1 MGWGIYTGIVF
12 VFSILVLAL
21 YQYGAVFAVAS
32 SIWAIHGLFLFLDLW
47 ENQHTSGV
55 GEASSAFM
63 LYVIKTLIYLFIVL
77 AVSLFDTSTVSLNEY
92 VVISIIFFEAF
103 WDRIGSFE

>member
-1 MGWGIYTGIVF
+1 MGWGIYAGIVF

-21 YQYGAVFAVAS
+21 YQYGAVFAVAF
-32 SIWAIHGLFLFLDLW
+32 SIWAVHGLFLFLDLW
-47 ENQHTSGV
+47 ENQYTSGV

-63 LYVIKTLIYLFIVL
+63 LYVIKTFIYLFLVL
-77 AVSLFDTSTVSLNEY
+77 SAS
-92 VVISIIFFEAF
+92 VISYDEYMVIAVIFFESF